1 MREGKDIM
9 ELKFVGIG
17 SAFNTK
23 LFNTSGFFKK
33 ENNLFLID
41 CGGTV
46 FRRLQELNL
55 IQGVKKTYIIITH
68 THPDHVG
75 SLGDLMFYCNYILK
89 HKPMIITPNKEG
101 VEKVLCSVG
110 VDNTLYTFE
119 NLEKLALEDNAFGNI
134 NIEFIKVTHSKSML
148 AYGFIINIDGETI
161 YYSGDCNSISDYVLN
176 KLKAG
181 EISKV
186 YQDTC
191 GADYPGN
198 GHMSLNK
205 LKERIP
211 EEFRSK
217 VWCMHLD
224 ENISEEQI
232 KSLGFYVATLTR
244 LEV

>member
-1 MREGKDIM
+1 MNTMK
-9 ELKFVGIG
+9 LKFVGIG

-23 LFNTSGFFKK
+23 LFNTSSYFKK
-33 ENNLFLID
+33 EDNLFLID

-75 SLGDLMFYCNYILK
+75 SLGDLIFYCNYILK
-89 HKPMIITPNKEG
+89 HKPMIISPNKEG
-101 VEKVLCSVG
+101 VEKVLASVG
-110 VDNTLYTFE
+110 VNNTLYHFE
-119 NLEKLALEDNAFGNI
+119 NSEKVTLQDNEFGQI
-134 NIEFIKVTHSKSML
+134 NIEFVKVTHSKSML
-148 AYGFIINIDGETI
+148 TYGFIINIDDENI
-161 YYSGDCNSISDYVLN
+161 YYSADCNSISDYVFN
-176 KLKAG
+176 KFKAG
-181 EISKV
+181 EINKV

-205 LKERIP
+205 LKEKIP
-211 EEFRSK
+211 KEFRSK
-217 VWCMHLD
+217 VYCMHLD

-232 KSLGFYVATLTR
+232 RSAGFYMATLTR
-244 LEV
+244 

>member
-1 MREGKDIM
+1 MNTM

-23 LFNTSGFFKK
+23 LFNTSSYLKK

-75 SLGDLMFYCNYILK
+75 SLGDLIFYCNYILK
-89 HKPMIITPNKEG
+89 HKPMIISPNKEG
-101 VEKVLCSVG
+101 VEKVLNSFG
-110 VDNTLYTFE
+110 VASNLYEFE
-119 NLEKLALEDNAFGNI
+119 NSETVYLKDNEFGEI

-148 AYGFIINIDGETI
+148 TYGFIMNSGGENI
-161 YYSGDCNSISDYVLN
+161 YYSADCNSINDYVFN
-176 KLKAG
+176 KFQAG
-181 EISKV
+181 QISKI

-191 GADYPGN
+191 GVDYPGN
-198 GHMSLNK
+198 GHMSLIK

-211 EEFRSK
+211 QDIRGK
-217 VWCMHLD
+217 VYCMHLD

-232 KSLGFYVATLTR
+232 KDAGFKMAIITR
-244 LEV
+244 